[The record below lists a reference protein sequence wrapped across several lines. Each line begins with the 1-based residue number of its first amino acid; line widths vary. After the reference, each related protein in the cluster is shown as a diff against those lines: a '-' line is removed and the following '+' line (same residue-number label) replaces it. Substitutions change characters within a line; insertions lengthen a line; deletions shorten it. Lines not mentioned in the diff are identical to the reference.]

1 MNESDEEVNEIN
13 QILDEEIGSLN
24 NFTLNGKLCFIF
36 LVTNFYNS
44 MH

>member
-36 LVTNFYNS
+36 S
-44 MH
+44 CD

>member
-24 NFTLNGKLCFIF
+24 NFTLNGKLCFFF
-36 LVTNFYNS
+36 L
-44 MH
+44 